1 MNKSAHFIW
10 VSKNNSQNTKW
21 NQFTK
26 VEVVFSIA
34 LKSSSK
40 KKLLSR
46 HELQS
51 VWISHSWRKE
61 KLGIELNKEYGMW
74 EQSACC
80 SRKHVVISIHSP
92 TSNFAVFNCTQKLP
106 SSNPSSRPLLH
117 RPPNSFALCPKFFF
131 IGEVR
136 ALRLSFSWDLASS
149 TPAGPSTPIQALN
162 RTRLHTKSNFS
173 VSSSSK
179 NSFRAHEGTKICL
192 LRKVH
197 LPRLTF
203 RWRGFD
209 SKGHTHTQRRTD
221 RQAGKRQRER
231 DRGDCRDRWLLL
243 GCFGW
248 CQYGRQRLTVP
259 MLARVRR
266 APPLPSSSCP
276 LPPFPCLLLALRPL
290 HLHLT
295 IGCNMET

>member
-117 RPPNSFALCPKFFF
+117 RPPNSFALYPKFFF

-197 LPRLTF
+197 LPRLMF

-209 SKGHTHTQRRTD
+209 SKGHTLREGQIDRQGRDRERERQRRLPGPLALVRLLWLVPVRKATTD
-221 RQAGKRQRER
+221 CA
-231 DRGDCRDRWLLL
+231 DASPCS
-243 GCFGW
+243 
-248 CQYGRQRLTVP
+248 
-259 MLARVRR
+259 
-266 APPLPSSSCP
+266 PSSSSP
-276 LPPFPCLLLALRPL
+276 LLLLPPSAFSLPPFGSQTPSPSPHYR
-290 HLHLT
+290 
-295 IGCNMET
+295 M